1 MCPVTDADLAAPA
14 VEDDRYNYAGSA
26 AVAIAL
32 GLVLGFTARAGATA
46 LLVGVIAVQLLLA
59 LAWVYG
65 LNIPGRRGALV
76 IAALA
81 AAASDT
87 VVSVWPHGRLG
98 ALLAV
103 FGLAMAALFIHQLMR
118 GAVRLRVVASL
129 SGVAMLVLGE
139 VALPALLQLRHEF
152 VVSKVGGQVVFG
164 VVLTAFGGLVVGFLV
179 DMIVTIPRF
188 DPAVPRGLFAL
199 IGSAGFGGSAG
210 YLTLR
215 HSADFVGGRGAFAG
229 AAVGAL
235 VGLLAVGVAFAEHG
249 VPIAEDGLARRIRP
263 VLGVVVP
270 VAFLAPVAFLLCL
283 AIRS

>member
-1 MCPVTDADLAAPA
+1 MCPVTESELAAPA
-14 VEDDRYNYAGSA
+14 TEDDRFNYTGSA
-26 AVAIAL
+26 AVAIVG
-32 GLVLGFTARAGATA
+32 GLLIGLTARVGAGA
-46 LLVGVIAVQLLLA
+46 LVGGIAVVQVLLA
-59 LAWVYG
+59 VAWVYG
-65 LNIPGRRGALV
+65 LDLPGRRGSLV
-76 IAALA
+76 LATMASA
-81 AAASDT
+81 AADV

-103 FGLAMAALFIHQLMR
+103 FGLAMATMFVHQLTR

-129 SGVAMLVLGE
+129 SGVAMLVLAE
-139 VALPALLQLRHEF
+139 VSLPALVQLRHEF

-164 VVLTAFGGLVVGFLV
+164 VALVAFGALVIGFLI
-179 DMIVTIPRF
+179 DMVITAPRF
-188 DPAVPRGLFAL
+188 DQDVPRGLLAL

-229 AAVGAL
+229 AALGAL
-235 VGLLAVGVAFAEHG
+235 VALFAVGVAFAESD
-249 VPIAEDGLARRIRP
+249 VPIAEEGFGRRIRP
-263 VLGVVVP
+263 VLGALMP